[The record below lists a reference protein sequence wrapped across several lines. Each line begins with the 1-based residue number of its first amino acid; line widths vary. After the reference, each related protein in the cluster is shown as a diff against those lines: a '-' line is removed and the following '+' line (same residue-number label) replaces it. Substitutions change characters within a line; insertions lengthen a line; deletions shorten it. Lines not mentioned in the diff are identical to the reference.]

1 MLAVENLSVEYE
13 MAGDNVYALE
23 DVSFDVPPHENVGI
37 VGESGCGKTTLI
49 KALLRLLPR
58 NGKVTS
64 GAVRFN
70 GNDLLTLSASE
81 MRKVRWK
88 HISFVTQAA
97 MNALNPVLSVKRQ
110 MTEAILTHQPET
122 DHTAAVKSAERLF
135 ELVGLNPNRLAH
147 FPHQFSGGMKQR
159 AVIAMAL
166 ALNPDIIVADEPT
179 TALDVIVQ
187 AQILE
192 KLIELHRE
200 TKSSLIIV
208 THDMSVVAQICNR
221 VIVMY
226 GGRVVERGLVRDIFH
241 TPHHPYTMGLR
252 NAFPSLIGPKQP
264 LVSIPGTPPTLRA
277 KTAGCIFAPRC
288 PFVVSECRETTPPL
302 HEVAPEHL
310 VACHRTDIAEEMRAR
325 AAKRATWLAVTADE
339 TPAAETVEVTAHD

>member
-1 MLAVENLSVEYE
+1 MLVVENLSVEYE
-13 MAGDNVYALE
+13 MAGNNVYALE
-23 DVSFDVPPHENVGI
+23 DVSFEVPSHENVGI

-64 GAVRFN
+64 GTVRFN
-70 GNDLLTLSASE
+70 GKDLLALSASE

-122 DHTAAVKSAERLF
+122 DRKAAVKSAERLF

-166 ALNPDIIVADEPT
+166 ALNPEIIVADEPT

-192 KLIELHRE
+192 KLIELQQE
-200 TKSSLIIV
+200 TKNSLIIV
-208 THDMSVVAQICNR
+208 THDMSVVAQICTR

-226 GGRVVERGLVRDIFH
+226 GGRVVESGLVRDIFH
-241 TPHHPYTMGLR
+241 RPHHPYTMGLR
-252 NAFPSLIGPKQP
+252 NAFPSLVGPKLP
-264 LVSIPGTPPTLRA
+264 LVSIPGTPPSLRE
-277 KTAGCIFAPRC
+277 KTPGCIFAPRC
-288 PFVVSECRETTPPL
+288 PFAVSECLEVTPPL
-302 HEVAPEHL
+302 HEVAPDHL

-325 AAKRATWLAVTADE
+325 AADRATWLEVATRDA
-339 TPAAETVEVTAHD
+339 PASEMAEATAHD